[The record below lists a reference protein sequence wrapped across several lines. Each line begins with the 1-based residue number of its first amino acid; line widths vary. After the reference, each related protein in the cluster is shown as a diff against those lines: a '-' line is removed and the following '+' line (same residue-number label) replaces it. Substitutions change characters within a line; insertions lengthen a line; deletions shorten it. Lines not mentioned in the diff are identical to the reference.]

1 VSSSSGGPKAEV
13 SGQPEPASG
22 RYQLLGTLGGGG
34 MAIVHEVLDRA
45 TGRRVAQKRL
55 RPQESEQR
63 MQRTREL
70 FEREFHTL
78 AQLAHPR
85 VVEVYDYGVDERGP
99 YYTMELLDGGDLE
112 RLVPGPYRRVCAIAR
127 DVCSALSL
135 LHSRRI
141 VHRDVSP
148 RNVRCTSDGLAKL
161 IDFGAMTRMGVIKD
175 LVGTPVYCP
184 PEVLHLQ
191 AIDGRADLYALG
203 ATLYYVLTG
212 RHAYPVREFAALP
225 KAWQFGIAR
234 PSELVAGIPAALDD
248 LVLDLLQQDPER
260 RPATAAEVMERL
272 SAIEGRTLQ
281 ENLLVAQSYLTTPV
295 FVGREPELA
304 AVRAK
309 AARALEGQGSAL
321 LVLGEAGVGR
331 SRFLDQNALAGQLLG
346 LTVIRADADD
356 AASGDYGVM
365 RRLLAQLQQ
374 TQPALVPSLEA
385 RERAVLRAA
394 FPELIAAEAGAA
406 RADVTRAQLQNALQH
421 ALIGASRRAPL
432 LIAIDDLHRTDEP
445 SLSALGLL
453 ARELRGAPMIV
464 VASAERSAAPRASL
478 PFEAFASA
486 ASEIAL
492 LPLELAEA
500 QTLLASMFGASPHLD
515 TLTPRLLSLSQGIPR
530 DLMRLAQHLVDCNVV
545 RYQGGAWS
553 LPEQLE
559 AQDLPESVAQLLA
572 ARVRA
577 CEPSARAL
585 AAALALCPEKSF
597 SFEECF
603 ALAAHGDTG
612 RLMTDLVQLSDA
624 DVVRSVDDRYSITD
638 RAWVPVVL
646 DTVSPEELARLHLRL
661 SAVFERQPGE
671 EFRSAQHL
679 LRAGDTQ
686 RALDRFVAHAVI
698 SRQQTDRDPEAYFS
712 FVRSQPSDWMETY
725 EQAIAEC
732 RRLGRPRGDAYALH
746 MRLSGIV
753 AMVGLPAKTAT
764 MSALVSQLTAAAGL
778 DDWAQLDASLPP
790 RDRILRAL
798 ETARARWQTLPDDER
813 LMEPMTALRELT
825 IAVRHI
831 MGPSAPNFDLPMLRE
846 LPSLAPYVALSPTL
860 GVIEQL
866 RIGVLA
872 RVTGR
877 LDRARELYAQLLE
890 TIAQPGHVGLDESAY
905 EFTRLLLASA
915 LAMMEVGLGLPA
927 GIERV
932 ADIEA
937 NPLFQVT
944 AMQLRMQHYAWQGE
958 SDVAAQCRK
967 QLEVLRLQSSARQT
981 FENTYLV
988 WQLMAQVACD
998 DVARVKQSLAE
1009 IAPLA
1014 ERFAGW
1020 RPVLAFGRA
1029 EYLRLRGD
1037 HAAAQAELAGELA
1050 RLKAGDHQLW
1060 AQLAAAE
1067 IRAFD
1072 AAGESAEAVRRGRAH
1087 LEALERAELGDS
1099 ARQSL
1104 LLPLSAAE
1112 AHAGQLDAA
1121 RETGDLALAHA
1132 LAAGTT
1138 GINLALAYEACA
1150 WVALARR
1157 ERAQYEAM
1165 LKACEGALRGVRD
1178 SALTS
1183 KLWQLK
1189 RQAQATGLA
1198 PVVLDPQ
1205 LGFLQA
1211 GESVLESRISNCAS
1225 SSERAHTMLALL
1237 AQQSG
1242 CQEGF
1247 LYQVTHEG
1255 PRWVAS
1261 LGEQSPSERLES
1273 IARNFVQ
1280 AELSAGEMIT
1290 DVGTSQWSSL
1300 ELDEREQTYRPV
1312 LLSHYVEGE
1321 CVITGLALL
1330 HVDSG
1335 QAFVYPGETASRIS
1349 RCLHELEKGTG
1360 MAVTGLDV

>member
-1 VSSSSGGPKAEV
+1 
-13 SGQPEPASG
+13 
-22 RYQLLGTLGGGG
+22 
-34 MAIVHEVLDRA
+34 MAVVHEVLDRA

-55 RPQESEQR
+55 RQQDSEQR

-161 IDFGAMTRMGVIKD
+161 IDFGAMTRMGVVKD

-234 PSELVAGIPAALDD
+234 PSDLVAGIPAALDD

-260 RPATAAEVMERL
+260 RPASAAEAMERL

-295 FVGREPELA
+295 FVGREAELSSVRSKALRAREGHGA
-304 AVRAK
+304 AML
-309 AARALEGQGSAL
+309 ALGD
-321 LVLGEAGVGR
+321 AGLGR
-331 SRFLDQNALAGQLLG
+331 SRFLDQNVLTAQVLG

-356 AASGDYGVM
+356 AASGDYGVL

-374 TQPALVPSLEA
+374 TQAELVQTLAAPHLTT
-385 RERAVLRAA
+385 LRSA
-394 FPELIAAEAGAA
+394 FPELASKHSEPP
-406 RADVTRAQLQNALQH
+406 RADVTRAQLQDAWKHVL
-421 ALIGASRRAPL
+421 LGVSERVPL
-432 LIAIDDLHRTDEP
+432 LIAIDDLHRADEP
-445 SLSALGLL
+445 SLSMLSLL
-453 ARELRGAPMIV
+453 ARELRSAKLLLL
-464 VASAERSAAPRASL
+464 ASAERGSPPRASM
-478 PFEAFASA
+478 PFESFAA
-486 ASEIAL
+486 AAIELSL
-492 LPLELAEA
+492 QPLELAEA

-515 TLTPRLLSLSQGIPR
+515 ALTPRLLSLSQGSPR

-559 AQDLPESVAQLLA
+559 AADLPESVAQLLA
-572 ARVRA
+572 ARVAA
-577 CEPSARAL
+577 CEPSAREL
-585 AAALALCPEKSF
+585 AAGLALCSEKSF
-597 SFEECF
+597 SFEDCF

-612 RLMTDLVQLSDA
+612 RLMNDLIQLTDA
-624 DVVRSVDDRYSITD
+624 DVLRSVDDRYSIND

-646 DTVSPEELARLHLRL
+646 DTVSPEECAALHRRL
-661 SAVFERQPGE
+661 SAVFERQSGE

-679 LRAGDTQ
+679 LRAGDAQ
-686 RALDRFVAHAVI
+686 RALDRFVAHAII
-698 SRQQTDRDPEAYFS
+698 SRQQTDRDPEAYFT
-712 FVRSQPSDWMETY
+712 FVRRQPSDWMETY

-732 RRLGRPRGDAYALH
+732 RRLGRPKADEYALNI
-746 MRLSGIV
+746 RVSGIL
-753 AMVGLPAKTAT
+753 AMAGLPPKTSLMT
-764 MSALVSQLTAAAGL
+764 GLLSQLKAAAGL
-778 DDWAQLDASLPP
+778 DDWERLDASLPP
-790 RDRILRAL
+790 RDRIMRAL
-798 ETARARWQTLPDDER
+798 ATAGARFQAMPEPER
-813 LMEPMTALRELT
+813 LLEPLAALRELT
-825 IAVRHI
+825 VAMRHI
-831 MGPSAPNFDLPMLRE
+831 IGPCAPNFDVPMLRE
-846 LPSLAPYVALSPTL
+846 LPSIAPFVQLSPKVL
-860 GVIEQL
+860 VIEKL

-877 LDRARELYAQLLE
+877 FDRARELYAELLDA
-890 TIAQPGHVGLDESAY
+890 IAQPGHAGLDESAA
-905 EFTRLLLASA
+905 EFTRLLLLSA
-915 LAMMEVGLGLPA
+915 LAMMEAGLGLPE

-932 ADIEA
+932 PDIEA
-937 NPLFQVT
+937 NPLFQVN
-944 AMQLRMQHYAWQGE
+944 AMQLRMQHYAWQGD
-958 SDVAAQCRK
+958 SDAAAQCRK

-988 WQLMAQVACD
+988 WQLMAQVACE
-998 DVARVKQSLAE
+998 DVSRIKQTLAE

-1037 HAAAQAELAGELA
+1037 YGAAQAEPAAELA
-1050 RLKAGDHQLW
+1050 RLNAGDHQLW
-1060 AQLAAAE
+1060 VQLAAAE
-1067 IRAFD
+1067 LRAFD
-1072 AAGESAEAVRRGRAH
+1072 AAGDSAEAVRRGHAH
-1087 LEALERAELGDS
+1087 LAALERAELGES

-1104 LLPLSAAE
+1104 LLPLSAAQ
-1112 AHAGQLDAA
+1112 ANAGQLDAA
-1121 RETGDLALAHA
+1121 RESSDQALAHV
-1132 LAAGTT
+1132 LASNAT
-1138 GINLALAYEACA
+1138 GINRALAYEACA
-1150 WVALARR
+1150 RVAIARR
-1157 ERAQYEAM
+1157 DRPRFEEMLSGCEA
-1165 LKACEGALRGVRD
+1165 ALRSARD

-1183 KLWQLK
+1183 KLWKLK
-1189 RQAQATGLA
+1189 RHAQSSGLA
-1198 PVVLDPQ
+1198 PMLLDPQ
-1205 LGFLQA
+1205 AGLLHV
-1211 GESVLESRISNCAS
+1211 GESVLESRMSNCAS
-1225 SSERAHTMLALL
+1225 TSERAHTMLSLL

-1242 CQEGF
+1242 CSEGF
-1247 LYQVTHEG
+1247 LYQVTGEG

-1261 LGEQSPSERLES
+1261 LGAQSPSERLES
-1273 IARNFVQ
+1273 MARNFVQ
-1280 AELSAGEMIT
+1280 AELSAGELMT
-1290 DVGTSQWSSL
+1290 DVGTSQWTAL
-1300 ELDEREQTYRPV
+1300 ELSESDVMYRPV
-1312 LLSHYVEGE
+1312 LLSHYVEGA

-1330 HVDSG
+1330 HVSSE
-1335 QAFVYPGETASRIS
+1335 QVFVYPGETASRIS
-1349 RCLHELEKGTG
+1349 RCLHELDKGTG
-1360 MAVTGLDV
+1360 VAVTGLDV